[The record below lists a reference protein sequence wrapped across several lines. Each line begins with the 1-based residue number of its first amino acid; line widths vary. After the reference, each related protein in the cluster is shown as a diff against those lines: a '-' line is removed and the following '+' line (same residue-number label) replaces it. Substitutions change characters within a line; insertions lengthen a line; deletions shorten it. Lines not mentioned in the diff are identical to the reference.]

1 MAKGLS
7 RSLRGSRRSG
17 VSSIG
22 VWAASYPVVC
32 DGVKTV
38 GSSVMT
44 VGSAYVL
51 FRVPLACSVCVG
63 VVRPAVR
70 VSGAYN
76 KLRFV

>member
-1 MAKGLS
+1 MSMANGLS
-7 RSLRGSRRSG
+7 RSLRLRGSLRSG

-44 VGSAYVL
+44 VGSAVCL
-51 FRVPLACSVCVG
+51 VSRTVSLLCVRWRCSAQCE
-63 VVRPAVR
+63 
-70 VSGAYN
+70 
-76 KLRFV
+76 